1 MRTGEYFFLIFS
13 NFEFFAISA
22 ILSLIVYYAIFKRYI
37 FSLLDPL
44 LLSVFFSYLGF
55 TTVIFLYLTEN
66 ITLFWLSSYL
76 FTQMAF
82 FLGFVIIK
90 PLRLDFNIK
99 LSEISSLQKRLS
111 KWLFIISGLITIS
124 STLLIYINKGI
135 PIFAPSRLNI
145 IGDDTVFKI
154 INRISKIVF
163 PVYMF
168 LTIYFVSFYKKS
180 SKSIRFFAV
189 LSLLVILS
197 ISILSGSRSKIMA
210 VGFSFFIYSI
220 YSTRWGDSFLFKKI
234 KKFSLKFLIIAL
246 VIAIISFHIGENSNP
261 FYFLIFRL
269 ASSGDAYFM
278 GYPNSVLEII
288 PKENWF
294 IALFASPLNMVGLIN
309 DTRMPEPIG
318 FQLMEYYNKAKLFRG
333 PNARHNVLGYVY
345 FGYFWSIFF
354 SFSIGLLLSYV
365 RNKVYFK
372 LPKNIFGS
380 ITYYLLLTCVI
391 YLETDFYMGLASL
404 IDIVFIFIP
413 LYIITKI
420 IDQVY
425 VSNTNK

>member
-13 NFEFFAISA
+13 NFQIFTISA

-44 LLSVFFSYLGF
+44 LLSAFFSYLGF
-55 TTVIFLYLTEN
+55 TTVLFLYFTEN

-76 FTQMAF
+76 FTQFAF
-82 FLGFVIIK
+82 FLGFIIIK

-99 LSEISSLQKRLS
+99 LGQISSQQKRLS
-111 KWLFIISGLITIS
+111 KWMFIISGLITIS
-124 STLLIYINKGI
+124 STLLIYIYKGI
-135 PIFAPSRLNI
+135 PIFAASRLNI

-168 LTIYFVSFYKKS
+168 LTIYFVSFSKKR
-180 SKSIRFFAV
+180 SKSIRNFAI
-189 LSLLVILS
+189 LSLLVIVG

-210 VGFSFFIYSI
+210 IGFGFFIYSI
-220 YSTRWGDSFLFKKI
+220 YATRWGDSFLFEKI
-234 KKFSLKFLIIAL
+234 KKFSLRFLIIAF
-246 VIAIISFHIGENSNP
+246 VIAIISFYVGENSNP

-294 IALFASPLNMVGLIN
+294 VGLFASPLNMLGLIN
-309 DTRMPEPIG
+309 ETRMPEPIG
-318 FQLMEYYNKAKLFRG
+318 FQLMEYYSKAKLFRG
-333 PNARHNVLGYVY
+333 PNARHNILGYVY
-345 FGYFWSIFF
+345 FGYYWSIFF
-354 SFSIGLLLSYV
+354 SFTIGLLLSYV

-380 ITYYLLLTCVI
+380 MMYFLLLLCVLN
-391 YLETDFYMGLASL
+391 LETDFYMGLASL

-413 LYIITKI
+413 LYIITII

>member
-13 NFEFFAISA
+13 NFEFFTISA

-99 LSEISSLQKRLS
+99 LSEISSQQKRLS
-111 KWLFIISGLITIS
+111 KWMFIISGLITIS
-124 STLLIYINKGI
+124 STLLIYIYKGI
-135 PIFAPSRLNI
+135 PIFAASRLNI

-168 LTIYFVSFYKKS
+168 LTIYFVSFSKKR
-180 SKSIRFFAV
+180 SKSIRIFAV

-210 VGFSFFIYSI
+210 IGFGFFIYSI

-234 KKFSLKFLIIAL
+234 KKFSLKFLIIAF
-246 VIAIISFHIGENSNP
+246 VIAIISFYVGENSNP

-269 ASSGDAYFM
+269 ASSGDVYFM

-318 FQLMEYYNKAKLFRG
+318 FQLMEYYSKAKLFRG

-345 FGYFWSIFF
+345 FGYYWSIFF

-380 ITYYLLLTCVI
+380 IIYFLLLLCVI
-391 YLETDFYMGLASL
+391 NLETDFYMGLASL

-413 LYIITKI
+413 LYIITRI

-425 VSNTNK
+425 VSNTSK